1 MPSAFE
7 CTMDRF
13 LSNITREGY
22 ICAENEYKLFKWE
35 MCSRQTPCTV
45 LKEILTIK
53 GIISKPT
60 QVEFKVQA
68 KVETDNLWKSAQG

>member
-1 MPSAFE
+1 MHIECKGYKRDMPSAFE

-35 MCSRQTPCTV
+35 NV
-45 LKEILTIK
+45 
-53 GIISKPT
+53 
-60 QVEFKVQA
+60 F
-68 KVETDNLWKSAQG
+68 

>member
-35 MCSRQTPCTV
+35 NVFQANTMYCTEKEHKL
-45 LKEILTIK
+45 LKEL
-53 GIISKPT
+53 
-60 QVEFKVQA
+60 
-68 KVETDNLWKSAQG
+68 